1 MNTKKF
7 LKDNTKLTGK
17 SFKLRYLTL
26 IITLIGLSLDTLS
39 AFSIPLSV
47 DYFRKGDQRLAIFFL
62 IFTVCSQIIYAIYRI
77 FEDHFE
83 LKYNMYVDELT
94 NKRTVDI
101 LGMVK
106 NKIYVT
112 QSRVRRRLSSVE
124 IQENTKN
131 YITKT
136 VKFTD
141 NIMKSTIEFVT
152 FIIMFI
158 GTVKITLDSVN
169 DMPSLI
175 IILLICII
183 AIIFITIKQIKRRRE
198 FSKVRRQIRDEINTQ
213 KMDLLN
219 VIPINQKHQ
228 DFLTSGYI
236 ESSKE
241 VLQKEIKVYLK
252 ESFESCYKTG
262 AMALSTVTLLLIAI
276 FSYDSLN
283 MEIFASLMA
292 LSTLYN
298 RLLTTLSHEI
308 SSIQRLI
315 DELGDKKSYDEIM
328 ETIAGKYLELTH
340 EKGSKKSRIE
350 SIILN
355 NLDFIHEDTEKKV
368 VHRIVA
374 DSIELNIGEVTFING
389 PSGSGKSTLLKLYTG
404 DYSYNEN
411 SILINKMFYRTTIY
425 NYLVYDPES
434 QIGGKSI
441 LEEITFAKDKFNVD
455 KNRLIEILKGLNM
468 YDVIFVKAKNEPIL
482 DYLSYTFK
490 DTFSAGQVQRLVLAR
505 LLYNLDSSVEVVLL
519 DEPVANL
526 DDKTA
531 SNVIEFISK
540 FCNEDSERIVIISS
554 HQVNIVKKYS
564 NKNYTFE
571 NINESFFKIVLE

>member
-340 EKGSKKSRIE
+340 EKGSKNDRIE

-540 FCNEDSERIVIISS
+540 FCNADSKRIVIISS
-554 HQVNIVKKYS
+554 HQVNIVKKFS